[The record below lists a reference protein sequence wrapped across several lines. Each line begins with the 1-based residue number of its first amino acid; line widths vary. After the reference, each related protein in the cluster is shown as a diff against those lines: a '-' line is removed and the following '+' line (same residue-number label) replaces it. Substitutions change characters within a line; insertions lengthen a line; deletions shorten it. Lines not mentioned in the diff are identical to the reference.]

1 MGLFS
6 FLSNQLPIDTKL
18 IEQAIYHLEQR
29 TSAELRV
36 VVERK
41 AKIEEMQNAAMV
53 RANQLFDELKMRET
67 AQRNGVL
74 IYLSFKPHYVAVIG
88 DEGIHQKVGDDFWQK
103 IYQTMCIDCQNGNYT
118 QAICDAIKIVEEP
131 LAHYFPYQENDQN
144 ELSNEVVIK

>member
-6 FLSNQLPIDTKL
+6 FLSNTLPVDTDI
-18 IEQAIYHLEQR
+18 IEQAIAHLETQ

-41 AKIEEMQNAAMV
+41 AKIENVEDAAV
-53 RANQLFDELKMRET
+53 LRATQLFDELKMYET
-67 AQRNGVL
+67 AERNGVL

-103 IYQTMCIDCQNGNYT
+103 IYAAMCIACQNGDYT
-118 QAICDAIKIVEEP
+118 KAICDAIKTVETP
-131 LAHYFPYQENDQN
+131 LALHFPYFDDKN
-144 ELSNEVVIK
+144 ELSNEVVVK